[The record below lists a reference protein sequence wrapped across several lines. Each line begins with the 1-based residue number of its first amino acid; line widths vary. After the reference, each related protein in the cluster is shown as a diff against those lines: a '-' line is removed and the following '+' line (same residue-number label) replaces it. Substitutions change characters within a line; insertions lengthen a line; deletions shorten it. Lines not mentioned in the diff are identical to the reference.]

1 MTLHLSSVLACTLGT
16 AALLAACGRASRPP
30 ARVTIDSPAEGDT
43 VRGSAVHVTLSA
55 SGVELAP
62 AAEERPGTAHHHLF
76 LDVDTGPLDQKIPAG
91 VTGIIHLGR
100 AQAEFHWDSVAPGSH
115 RIIAV
120 LGDWQHVPLLAAVT
134 DTVRFVAQPR

>member
-1 MTLHLSSVLACTLGT
+1 MTLHFSSVLACTLGT
-16 AALLAACGRASRPP
+16 AALLAACGRASPPP
-30 ARVTIDSPAEGDT
+30 ARVTIVTPAEGDT

-62 AAEERPGTAHHHLF
+62 AAEERAGTAHHHLF
-76 LDVDTGPLDQKIPAG
+76 LDVETSPLDQKIPAG

-100 AQAEFHWDSVAPGSH
+100 AQTAFHWDSVAPGRH

-120 LGDWQHVPLLAAVT
+120 LADWSHVPLVPPAT
-134 DTVRFVAQPR
+134 DTVQFVVQPR